1 MLLDYNCDLILHRTI
16 PLYIGIFD
24 FIVNT
29 GNTREMENNDR
40 QIELKFQKFF
50 TANFPKVKNFAQML
64 LKSEAEAEDVAQDV
78 FCKLWLQ
85 PEIWLDTDRD
95 LDNYIFIMTRNIVLN
110 IFKHQQIEQ
119 EYQDEVIEKTFLYE
133 LTEKEEVL
141 NNVYYKEML
150 MIIQLTLEKMP
161 KRRRL
166 IFELSRFRGLSHKEI
181 ADKLDVSIRTIEHQV
196 YLALIELKKILIL
209 FLFFSNIFK

>member
-1 MLLDYNCDLILHRTI
+1 M
-16 PLYIGIFD
+16 PLYIGIID

-29 GNTREMENNDR
+29 GNTREMENDDR

-85 PEIWLDTDRD
+85 PEIWLDTDKD
-95 LDNYIFIMTRNIVLN
+95 LDNYLFILTRNIVLN

-119 EYQDEVIEKTFLYE
+119 EYQDEVVERTFLYE
-133 LTEKEEVL
+133 LTEKEEIL

-150 MIIQLTLEKMP
+150 MIVQLTLEKMP

-166 IFELSRFRGLSHKEI
+166 IFKLSRFKGLSHKEI

-196 YLALIELKKILIL
+196 YLALIELKKILVL
-209 FLFFSNIFK
+209 FVFFSNIFK

>member
-1 MLLDYNCDLILHRTI
+1 M
-16 PLYIGIFD
+16 PLYIGIID

-29 GNTREMENNDR
+29 GNTREMENDDR
-40 QIELKFQKFF
+40 QIELKFQKYF

-85 PEIWLDTDRD
+85 PEIWLDTDKD
-95 LDNYIFIMTRNIVLN
+95 LDNYLFILTRNIVLN

-119 EYQDEVIEKTFLYE
+119 EYQDEVVERTFLYE
-133 LTEKEEVL
+133 LTEKEEIL

-150 MIIQLTLEKMP
+150 MIVQLTLEKMP

-166 IFELSRFRGLSHKEI
+166 IFKLSRFKGLSHKEI

-196 YLALIELKKILIL
+196 YLALIELKKILVL
-209 FLFFSNIFK
+209 FIFFSNIFK

>member
-1 MLLDYNCDLILHRTI
+1 
-16 PLYIGIFD
+16 
-24 FIVNT
+24 
-29 GNTREMENNDR
+29 MENNDK
-40 QIELKFQKFF
+40 QIELKIQRFF
-50 TANFPKVKNFAQML
+50 IANFPKVKNFAQML

-85 PEIWLDTDRD
+85 PELWLDNDKE

-110 IFKHQQIEQ
+110 IFKHQQVEQ
-119 EYQDEVIEKTFLYE
+119 DYQEEIMEKTLLYE

-150 MIIQLTLEKMP
+150 MIVQLTLEKMP
-161 KRRRL
+161 KRRRM

-181 ADKLDVSIRTIEHQV
+181 ADKLEVSIRTIEHQV
-196 YLALIELKKILIL
+196 YLALIDLKKILLL
-209 FLFFSNIFK
+209 FIFFSNIFK

>member
-1 MLLDYNCDLILHRTI
+1 
-16 PLYIGIFD
+16 
-24 FIVNT
+24 
-29 GNTREMENNDR
+29 MENNDR
-40 QIELKFQKFF
+40 QIELKFQRFF
-50 TANFPKVKNFAQML
+50 TVNFPKVKNFAQML
-64 LKSEAEAEDVAQDV
+64 LKSEADAEDVAQDV

-85 PEIWLDTDRD
+85 PELWLDNDKE

-110 IFKHQQIEQ
+110 IFKHQQVEQ
-119 EYQDEVIEKTFLYE
+119 EYQSEVIEKTLLYE
-133 LTEKEEVL
+133 LTD
-141 NNVYYKEML
+141 YKEML

-196 YLALIELKKILIL
+196 YLALIELKKVL
-209 FLFFSNIFK
+209 LFFIFFL

>member
-1 MLLDYNCDLILHRTI
+1 M
-16 PLYIGIFD
+16 PLYIGIID
-24 FIVNT
+24 FNVNT
-29 GNTREMENNDR
+29 GNTREMENDDR

-85 PEIWLDTDRD
+85 PEIWLDTDKD
-95 LDNYIFIMTRNIVLN
+95 LDNYLFILTRNIVLN

-119 EYQDEVIEKTFLYE
+119 EYQDEVVERTFLYE
-133 LTEKEEVL
+133 LTEKEEIL

-150 MIIQLTLEKMP
+150 MIVQLTLEKMP

-166 IFELSRFRGLSHKEI
+166 IFKLSRFKGLSHKEI

-196 YLALIELKKILIL
+196 YLALIELKKILVL
-209 FLFFSNIFK
+209 FIFFSNIFK

>member
-1 MLLDYNCDLILHRTI
+1 
-16 PLYIGIFD
+16 
-24 FIVNT
+24 
-29 GNTREMENNDR
+29 MENNDK
-40 QIELKFQKFF
+40 QIELKFQRFF
-50 TANFPKVKNFAQML
+50 IANFPKVKNFAQML

-85 PEIWLDTDRD
+85 PELWLDNDKE

-110 IFKHQQIEQ
+110 IFKHQQVEQ
-119 EYQDEVIEKTFLYE
+119 DYQEEIMEKTLLYE

-150 MIIQLTLEKMP
+150 MIVQLTLEKMP
-161 KRRRL
+161 KRRRM

-181 ADKLDVSIRTIEHQV
+181 ADKLEVSIRTIEHQV
-196 YLALIELKKILIL
+196 YLALIDLKKILL
-209 FLFFSNIFK
+209 FLSFSQIFLSSICEAVVFSV

>member
-1 MLLDYNCDLILHRTI
+1 M
-16 PLYIGIFD
+16 PLNIGIID

-29 GNTREMENNDR
+29 GNTREMENDDR

-85 PEIWLDTDRD
+85 PEIWLDTDKD
-95 LDNYIFIMTRNIVLN
+95 LDNYLFILTRNIVLN

-119 EYQDEVIEKTFLYE
+119 EYQDEVVERTFLYE
-133 LTEKEEVL
+133 LTEKEEIL

-150 MIIQLTLEKMP
+150 MIVQLTLEKMP

-166 IFELSRFRGLSHKEI
+166 IFKLSRFKGLSHKEI

-196 YLALIELKKILIL
+196 YLALIELKKILVL
-209 FLFFSNIFK
+209 FIFFSNIFK

>member
-1 MLLDYNCDLILHRTI
+1 MLLDYDLILCYYFL
-16 PLYIGIFD
+16 PLYIGIID
-24 FIVNT
+24 FIVNI
-29 GNTREMENNDR
+29 GNTREMENDDR

-85 PEIWLDTDRD
+85 PEIWLDTDKD
-95 LDNYIFIMTRNIVLN
+95 LDNYLFILTRNIVLN

-119 EYQDEVIEKTFLYE
+119 EYQDEVVERTFLYE
-133 LTEKEEVL
+133 LTEKEEIL

-150 MIIQLTLEKMP
+150 MIVQLTLEKMP

-166 IFELSRFRGLSHKEI
+166 IFKLSRFKGLSHKEI

-196 YLALIELKKILIL
+196 YLALIELKKILVL
-209 FLFFSNIFK
+209 FIFFLKYF